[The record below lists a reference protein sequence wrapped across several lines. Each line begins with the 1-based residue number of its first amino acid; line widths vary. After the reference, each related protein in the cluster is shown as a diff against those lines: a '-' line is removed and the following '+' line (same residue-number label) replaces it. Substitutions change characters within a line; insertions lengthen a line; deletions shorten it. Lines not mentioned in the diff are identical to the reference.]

1 MKICIIGCGNQ
12 GGCLAALLAMEKE
25 VTEVVLADMDLDK
38 ANDVKRLILSLG
50 EKVSGIKIEVTSV
63 NAKDANDVAR
73 AANGAKLVFN
83 GILPFCNVSVMKGAL
98 IAGANYMDLY
108 AMSADIPG
116 TPYEETIDAQLE
128 LDEEFK
134 KAGLVAL
141 PSEGVAPGW
150 VNLVTKTITD
160 EMDTVEEV
168 AIRSITWLEGKKLIA
183 MGPKELSILMTLRLE
198 PSSYY
203 KDGEIIELEGLDNGE
218 DYVFPSPA
226 GSKHI
231 YMESVGCVEAMIRK
245 YTGKSIGKI
254 WHRGGIFG
262 GTSDVKDLVF
272 RAVREQVLKH
282 PNTEE
287 MNLVSVLAD
296 SLTSIS
302 NADYKK
308 ALEIGE
314 LTDGADTAVVE
325 VTGTKDGHR
334 IIHKASFISTVHE
347 AIKHIPWAGS
357 AAYGTVGSMPFVL
370 AKMLLRD
377 EIKEKGVIPPA
388 MLSNAERIFADIEAG
403 GHIIAESIEKQAM

>member
-12 GGCLAALLAMEKE
+12 GGCLAALLAMEPE
-25 VTEVVLADMDLDK
+25 VTEIVLADMDLNK
-38 ANDVKRLILSLG
+38 ANEVKNLILELG
-50 EKVSGIKIEVTSV
+50 EKVSGIKIETTTV
-63 NAKDANDVAR
+63 NAKDPDDVAR
-73 AANGAKLVFN
+73 AAKGAKLVFN
-83 GILPFCNVSVMKGAL
+83 GILPFCNISIMRGAL

-108 AMSADIPG
+108 AMSADIAG

-134 KAGLVAL
+134 KAGLTAL

-160 EMDTVEEV
+160 KMDTVEEV

-203 KDGEIIELEGLDNGE
+203 EDGKIIEMEELDDGE

-245 YTGKSIGKI
+245 YTGKKIGKI

-282 PNTEE
+282 PKTEE

-296 SLTSIS
+296 SLTSMA
-302 NADYKK
+302 NADYKT
-308 ALEIGE
+308 ALKTGE
-314 LTDGADTAVVE
+314 LTNGADTAVVE

-347 AIKHIPWAGS
+347 AVKHIPWAGS

-370 AKMLLRD
+370 AMMLLRG

-388 MLSNAERIFADIEAG
+388 MLPNAEKIFADIEAG
-403 GHIIAESIEKQAM
+403 GHIIAESIEKQAI

>member
-25 VTEVVLADMDLDK
+25 VTEVVLADMDLEK
-38 ANDVKRLILSLG
+38 AGEVKDLILALG
-50 EKVSGIKIEVTSV
+50 DKVAGTSVDVTSV
-63 NAKDANDVAR
+63 NAKDAEDVAR
-73 AANGAKLVFN
+73 VAKGAALVFN
-83 GILPFCNVSVMKGAL
+83 GILPFCNIPVMKGAL
-98 IAGANYMDLY
+98 LAGANYMDLY

-160 EMDTVEEV
+160 KMDTVEEV

-183 MGPKELSILMTLRLE
+183 MGPKELSVLMTLRLE

-203 KDGEIIELEGLDNGE
+203 KDGKIIELEELDDGE

-226 GSKHI
+226 CSKHI

-245 YTGKSIGKI
+245 YTGKNIGKI

-282 PNTEE
+282 PDTEE

-296 SLTSIS
+296 SLTSMA
-302 NADYKK
+302 NADYKS
-308 ALEIGE
+308 ALETGE

-347 AIKHIPWAGS
+347 AVKHIPWVGS
-357 AAYGTVGSMPFVL
+357 GAYGTVGSMPFVL
-370 AKMLLRD
+370 AKMILRG

-388 MLSNAERIFADIEAG
+388 MLPNAEKIFAQIEAG
-403 GHIIAESIEKQAM
+403 GHILAESVEKQAL

>member
-25 VTEVVLADMDLDK
+25 VTEVVLADMDLAK
-38 ANDVKRLILSLG
+38 ANELKELICGLG
-50 EKVSGIKIEVTSV
+50 EKVEGKKVEVESV
-63 NAKDANDVAR
+63 NAMDAEDVAR
-73 AANGAKLVFN
+73 VAKGAKLVFN
-83 GILPFCNVSVMKGAL
+83 GILPFCNISVMKGAL
-98 IAGANYMDLY
+98 LAKANYMDLY
-108 AMSADIPG
+108 AMSADIEG
-116 TPYEETIDAQLE
+116 TPFEETIDAQLE

-160 EMDTVEEV
+160 QMDTIEDV

-183 MGPKELSILMTLRLE
+183 MGPKELSVLMTLRLE

-203 KDGEIIELEGLDNGE
+203 EDGKIVELNELDAGE
-218 DYVFPSPA
+218 DYEFPAPA
-226 GSKHI
+226 NSKHI
-231 YMESVGCVEAMIRK
+231 YMESVGCVEGMIKK
-245 YTGKSIGKI
+245 YTGKPIGKI

-282 PNTEE
+282 PDTEE

-296 SLTSIS
+296 SLTSMA

-308 ALEIGE
+308 ALETGE

-325 VTGTKDGHR
+325 VTGTKDGHK
-334 IIHKASFISTVHE
+334 IVHKASFISTVHE
-347 AIKHIPWAGS
+347 AVKHIPWVGS

-370 AKMLLRD
+370 AMMLLRG
-377 EIKEKGVIPPA
+377 EIKETGVIPPA
-388 MLSNAERIFADIEAG
+388 MLSNPEKIFAEIEAR
-403 GHIIAESIEKQAM
+403 GHILAESIEKKAM